1 MPTFGNRGTLSRA
14 GALACLS
21 GLLALSAQ
29 AATQWEF
36 SSIMPPGNFAAEHSL
51 RFAEAVKEATG
62 GEVTI
67 NVHLGGALGLKGPE
81 TLVAVQDGIVH
92 VADMQMNQQIGED
105 KFFGI
110 ESVPFLATGFV
121 ELRVLQG
128 FTRPHFDEIAKQHNQ
143 KILYIYPF
151 PPQNLHANTATDTS
165 VDQFAGIK
173 VRTIDKNATDFFTA
187 LGAVPLQMPWA
198 EVIPALS
205 TGVIDAVSTSAT
217 SGVDGKFWEFMTHVN
232 ELHWQMNSFMVSVN
246 LDAWNAI
253 SPEHQDIIE
262 EIAERM
268 EPEIWTASFNDDA
281 ASIATLEENGMTITQ
296 PSPELKQ
303 QLNEVGESMW
313 QAAIEE
319 IGPRAEEVIGR
330 YRQMVGK

>member
-1 MPTFGNRGTLSRA
+1 MTAFGSLWTVSRA

-21 GLLALSAQ
+21 SLLALSAH
-29 AATQWEF
+29 AATQWEY
-36 SSIMPPGNFAAEHSL
+36 SSIMPPGNFSAEHAV
-51 RFAEAVKEATG
+51 RFAEAVKEATA

-67 NVHLGGALGLKGPE
+67 NVHLGGSLGLKGPE

-92 VADMQMNQQIGED
+92 IADMQMNQQIGED

-110 ESVPFLATGFV
+110 ESLPYLATGFV

-128 FTRPHFDEIAKQHNQ
+128 FTRPFFDEIAKEHNQ

-151 PPQNLHANTATDTS
+151 PPQNLHANRATDTS
-165 VDQFAGIK
+165 VDQFGGIK

-246 LDAWNAI
+246 LDAWNSI
-253 SPEHQDIIE
+253 SPEHQRTIE
-262 EIAERM
+262 EIAREM
-268 EPEIWTASFNDDA
+268 EPDIWMASLNDDA
-281 ASIATLEENGMTITQ
+281 ESIGTLEENGMTITQ

-303 QLNEVGESMW
+303 RINEIGASMW
-313 QAAIEE
+313 QEYIDEV
-319 IGPRAEEVIGR
+319 GPRAEEVINR

>member
-1 MPTFGNRGTLSRA
+1 MPIFGNFGAVFRA

-21 GLLALSAQ
+21 SVVAFPAH

-51 RFAEAVKEATG
+51 KFAEAVKEATG
-62 GEVTI
+62 GEVII

-92 VADMQMNQQIGED
+92 LADMQMNQQIGED

-110 ESVPFLATGFV
+110 ESVPYLATGFV

-128 FTRPHFDEIAKQHNQ
+128 FTRPYFDEIAKQHNQ

-151 PPQNLHANTATDTS
+151 PPQNLHANKATDTS
-165 VDQFAGIK
+165 VDQFEGIK
-173 VRTIDKNATDFFTA
+173 VRTIDKNGTDFFTE

-232 ELHWQMNSFMVSVN
+232 ELHWQMNSFMVTVN
-246 LDAWNAI
+246 LDAWRSI
-253 SPEHQDIIE
+253 SPEHQEIVE
-262 EIAERM
+262 EIAEEM
-268 EPEIWTASFNDDA
+268 EPDIWMASFNDDA
-281 ASIATLEENGMTITQ
+281 ESIAALKENGMIITQ
-296 PSPELKQ
+296 PSAELRQ
-303 QLNEVGESMW
+303 QLNEIGESMW
-313 QAAIEE
+313 QAAIDE
-319 IGPRAEEVIGR
+319 IGPRAEEVISR